1 LNKRGQA
8 LVKEDE
14 KRIDQMMVL
23 LVGNIANHPC
33 SAGAVKVWNP
43 SP

>member
-1 LNKRGQA
+1 LNNRGQA

-23 LVGNIANHPC
+23 LVGNIATIH
-33 SAGAVKVWNP
+33 VLQVR
-43 SP
+43 